1 MEREEAA
8 MEKEMKSRNVVL
20 AFLMGSVMG
29 VGAAFVLSKACS
41 MMGSFRAMR
50 ARPEGVETGPCSVP
64 EGADICF
71 PDGRSDGLGD
81 KPCSVPEGADI
92 CYPG

>member
-1 MEREEAA
+1 
-8 MEKEMKSRNVVL
+8 MEKEMKSWNVVF
-20 AFLMGSVMG
+20 AFLMGSAMG

-41 MMGSFRAMR
+41 MMGSLRTIR
-50 ARPEGVETGPCSVP
+50 ARPEGAETGPCSVP

-71 PDGRSDGLGD
+71 PNGRSNGPGD